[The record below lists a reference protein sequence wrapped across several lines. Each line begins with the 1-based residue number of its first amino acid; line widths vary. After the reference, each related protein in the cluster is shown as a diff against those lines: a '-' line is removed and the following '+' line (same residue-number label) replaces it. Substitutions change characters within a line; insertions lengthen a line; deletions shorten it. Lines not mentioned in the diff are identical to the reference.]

1 MGNIIGEGFNEKIL
15 KQIEARQKVFGAID
29 RTKYLKYLNGRG
41 TFIKLSSSVNVTS
54 ATKLEGTGLANIDLR
69 DNKLAQEFVLFGGTA
84 TSSGTDL
91 RSGLYN
97 AYNVGDQSQGYRPM
111 PGITSIE
118 SKNRNRGS
126 IRETTINIKAY
137 NTTQFNI
144 IDLLYLRLGYTVLL
158 EWGHTIYVDNDLKE
172 EQINENNT
180 LTSKFINGDYKNPNE
195 LLKAIS
201 DNKIKLCGNYD
212 ATYGKVS
219 NFSWNFETDGSYTI
233 NITVLSLG
241 DVIESLKI
249 NTLAKSGKNQSESKK
264 KEETE
269 DIEEAETDE
278 EIITAY
284 KNRDKISGL
293 FHKATKAIQGF
304 DWFGLGNSSQTFSGG
319 EGNTITGLSDE
330 TAKSLGFTS
339 GGDYISFEED
349 DTDEDMIFVRLGGFL
364 EYLKNNALIYSGDN
378 AYFDIDN
385 DENTNLLFTSPYVLS
400 ADPRVCIVKTEVTV
414 KNIGWFDSLFSS
426 ADSYK
431 IFDNLPFSFKE
442 TVANTLVGKL
452 MNIYMNVPFI
462 LKSMDGLRDEDGK
475 VSLYELLNKICEGI
489 NNSLGNLNKLS
500 IAIDEEDN
508 NRLYFLDETTLP
520 NRSEIIQSKN
530 PNASIDLAIFE
541 IYGYIPNNATFV
553 KNLSIKT
560 EILNSMAT
568 MISIGAQSNGSAVG
582 EDATAFSKWNEG
594 LIDRIIPE
602 KKDNKKTA
610 EVLAQE
616 AVEKLEESIK
626 EQKEYEGTIEEYENF
641 VEQMSKYEFIDNID
655 YFGSILTNFLDI
667 NQAKESNK
675 ENKQSTTGGFIPIN
689 LGLEIVGLSGMKIFQ
704 KFSINQTFLPYNY
717 SQSLEFL
724 IKGLSQKVDINGW
737 ITSIESLSIPKDPS
751 SPAYPAIQTFPKTF
765 TSTEAVSVRAAS
777 PVSTGNKQAKYSVNN
792 IPDSID
798 KCAAVKGD
806 LKESIVTSKIQ
817 NAYSTV
823 KRPNYVK
830 GKQSFI
836 AKLEKAYDVL
846 IKQGITLNIG
856 DSLRSYDFQSS
867 AYKQNEAARKSKP
880 SLPYKAHP
888 CVGYHVRGQ
897 VIDLNQTAT
906 QKTDIQSHGKIYKAL
921 YDAGLRR
928 INNEWWHWGVGET
941 DHEIN
946 KKFSGDKSNYNKY

>member
-15 KQIEARQKVFGAID
+15 KQVEARQKVFGAID
-29 RTKYLKYLNGRG
+29 RRNYLKYLNGRG

-54 ATKLEGTGLANIDLR
+54 ATKLEGTGLANIGLR
-69 DNKLAQEFVLFGGTA
+69 DNKLAQEYVLFGGTA
-84 TSSGTDL
+84 TNSGTAL
-91 RSGLYN
+91 RSGLYD

-172 EQINENNT
+172 EQINESNT
-180 LTSKFINGDYKNPNE
+180 LTSKFVNGDYKNQGE

-201 DNKIKLCGNYD
+201 DNKIKLYGNYD
-212 ATYGKVS
+212 AIYGKVS

-233 NITVLSLG
+233 NMTVLSLG

-249 NTLAKSGKNQSESKK
+249 NTIAEGKTQSTSEK

-284 KNRDKISGL
+284 KNKDKICQL
-293 FHKATKAIQGF
+293 FYKATKAVQGF

-330 TAKSLGFTS
+330 TAKSLGFIS

-364 EYLKNNALIYSGDN
+364 EYLKNNALIYSGDT
-378 AYFDIDN
+378 AYFDVDN

-400 ADPRVCIVKTEVTV
+400 ADPRVCIVKTEITV

-452 MNIYMNVPFI
+452 MNVYMNVSWI

-500 IAIDEEDN
+500 VAVDEEDN

-520 NRSEIIQSKN
+520 NRNEIIKIKN

-541 IYGYIPNNATFV
+541 IYGYKPNNATFV
-553 KNLSIKT
+553 KNLNIKT
-560 EILNSMAT
+560 EISNEMAT
-568 MISIGAQSNGSAVG
+568 MITIGAQANGSAVG

-602 KKDNKKTA
+602 KKDTKKTA
-610 EVLAQE
+610 EVLARE
-616 AVEKLEESIK
+616 AAEKLEESIK
-626 EQKEYEGTIEEYENF
+626 EQENYEETIEEYEDF
-641 VEQMSKYEFIDNID
+641 VEQMSNYEFTDNID

-689 LGLEIVGLSGMKIFQ
+689 LGLEIVGLSGMKIYQ

-717 SQSLEFL
+717 PNTLEFL
-724 IKGLSQKVDINGW
+724 IKGLSQKVDMNGW
-737 ITSIESLSIPKDPS
+737 VTNIESLSIPKDAS

-765 TSTEAVSVRAAS
+765 TSTGAVGSGAAKA
-777 PVSTGNKQAKYSVNN
+777 VSTGGTKAKYSVSN

-823 KRPNYVK
+823 RSPSYVK

-836 AKLEKAYDVL
+836 AKLEKAYDALV
-846 IKQGITLNIG
+846 KQGITLNIG
-856 DSLRSYDFQSS
+856 DSLRSYNTQKE
-867 AYKQNEAARKSKP
+867 AYKTNEAARQSNPK
-880 SLPYKAHP
+880 LAYKAHP
-888 CVGYHVRGQ
+888 CQGYHVRGQ
-897 VIDLNQTAT
+897 ALDLNQIAT
-906 QKTDIQSHGKIYKAL
+906 QKADIQSHGKIYKAL

-928 INNEWWHWGVGET
+928 ISNEWWHWGVGET

-946 KKFSGDKSNYNKY
+946 KKFPGDIANYNRY